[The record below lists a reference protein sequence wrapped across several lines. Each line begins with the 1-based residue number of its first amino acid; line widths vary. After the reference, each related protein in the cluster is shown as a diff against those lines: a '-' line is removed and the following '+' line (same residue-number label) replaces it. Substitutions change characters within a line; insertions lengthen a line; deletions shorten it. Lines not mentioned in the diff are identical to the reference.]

1 MTLGLDYR
9 RIRWVIASW
18 LTLSTI
24 LNLIDRQTLSILA
37 PVLREKFNMGVQGY
51 ANVVTVFQISYTVM
65 YTVGGRFVDRIGER
79 IGMAACIFWWSRCTI
94 LTAFTQGALSLG
106 IVRFLLGL
114 GEPGNYPAALRATT
128 RWFPKAERGLPI
140 ALFSSGSAIG
150 NVIAPPLVAGLTL
163 VYGWRAAFVLP
174 GILGL
179 LWLSGWLAIYRAP
192 AEYPGITRDE
202 LNRLQGH
209 TGHPPRPPRPPPP

>member
-9 RIRWVIASW
+9 RMRWVIASW

-79 IGMAACIFWWSRCTI
+79 IGMAACIFWWSICPI
-94 LTAFTQGALSLG
+94 LTPFTQGALTLG
-106 IVRFLLGL
+106 IFPFLLAL
-114 GEPGNYPAALRATT
+114 GDPRTYPTPLPPTT
-128 RWFPKAERGLPI
+128 RSFPTTT
-140 ALFSSGSAIG
+140 
-150 NVIAPPLVAGLTL
+150 LTL
-163 VYGWRAAFVLP
+163 PLP
-174 GILGL
+174 
-179 LWLSGWLAIYRAP
+179 
-192 AEYPGITRDE
+192 
-202 LNRLQGH
+202 
-209 TGHPPRPPRPPPP
+209 